1 MAYPYLSGLVNYSE
15 YRKSLTDLAASSD
28 KKQIGRF
35 CAGLDHIWAYALD
48 KLKKPLKTQ
57 RGSLY
62 RSVDALYEGNDQC
75 YYFIEFK
82 DQPNGNVDYDAVLA
96 KAVDSL
102 VIGGFMFASDQKLV
116 DVMRRSIFILVYDNP
131 DDKLLNGFS
140 DMAGNRGAPK
150 DQYGECI
157 LRKLDRLADFGFY
170 AEVHTWTIDAFKKH
184 FVAHLP

>member
-1 MAYPYLSGLVNYSE
+1 MSYPYAPGLGNYKQYE
-15 YRKSLTDLAASSD
+15 KTLPDLAATSD
-28 KKQIGRF
+28 KRQIGRF
-35 CAGLDHIWAYALD
+35 CSGLSQIKAYALD

-62 RSVDALYEGNDQC
+62 RSVDALYEGNDQR

-82 DQPNGNVDYDAVLA
+82 DQPKGNVERDVVLA

-102 VIGGFMFASDQKLV
+102 AIGGFTFASDQKLV
-116 DVMRRSIFILVYDNP
+116 DIMKRSVLVLVYDNP
-131 DDKLLNGFS
+131 DDKLLNAVS
-140 DMAGNRGAPK
+140 SLAGNRGAPM
-150 DQYGECI
+150 DQYGESI
-157 LRKLDRLADFGFY
+157 LLKLDRLTGSGFY